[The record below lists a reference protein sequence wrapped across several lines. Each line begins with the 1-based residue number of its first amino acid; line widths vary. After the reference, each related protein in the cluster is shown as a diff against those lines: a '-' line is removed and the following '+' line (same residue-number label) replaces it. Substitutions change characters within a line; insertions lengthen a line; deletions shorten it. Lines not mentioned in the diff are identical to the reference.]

1 MKTEKHHIVHQIK
14 VVLFCVF
21 LVLVGLTAVWGI
33 TVFMESKRPLLD
45 LSQRSETA
53 ESAGNMSYQA
63 NRLRFAVATMVCV
76 EDTFCRYQRL
86 ISRICRAIGSGEA
99 FVLRPSYAEVRQG
112 LEDGKVDVAFVCTGT
127 YIHSLDR
134 GRIKL
139 LVQPEFMAGL
149 DDAMGAGDILK
160 RGNTCFVS
168 RIQVAGKDIVVK
180 RYNYKGLWHSL
191 RHTLKGS
198 RAKKCWLFGHRL
210 RWLSVPVAEPLA
222 YIELRHCGIIRQSY
236 ILNKYIDGQNVLDY
250 INHPRLDEEARQEA
264 RDKTYALL
272 DQIAEHKVTHGDL
285 KATNILICDDQPVLI
300 DLDSMKRH
308 RCRWLLKLYQ
318 RKMQNKLKGQSL

>member
-149 DDAMGAGDILK
+149 AYRSLLIVPASSSAQRLEDL
-160 RGNTCFVS
+160 RGLVIAFTDPESNTGC
-168 RIQVAGKDIVVK
+168 
-180 RYNYKGLWHSL
+180 L
-191 RHTLKGS
+191 
-198 RAKKCWLFGHRL
+198 
-210 RWLSVPVAEPLA
+210 VPSAELA
-222 YIELRHCGIIRQSY
+222 DRGI
-236 ILNKYIDGQNVLDY
+236 
-250 INHPRLDEEARQEA
+250 EARRFFRKIVFTGSHDRSIMA
-264 RDKTYALL
+264 AAL
-272 DQIAEHKVTHGDL
+272 
-285 KATNILICDDQPVLI
+285 ATVDAAAVDSLI
-300 DLDSMKRH
+300 LDSMIERDQDYAKKVKVIWESEAFGPPPIVVPVGLDEALEERLRQAFLALH
-308 RCRWLLKLYQ
+308 EDDQGREILAEIGIERFVPADERDYLSVIDLYRRFQLKDA
-318 RKMQNKLKGQSL
+318 GQ